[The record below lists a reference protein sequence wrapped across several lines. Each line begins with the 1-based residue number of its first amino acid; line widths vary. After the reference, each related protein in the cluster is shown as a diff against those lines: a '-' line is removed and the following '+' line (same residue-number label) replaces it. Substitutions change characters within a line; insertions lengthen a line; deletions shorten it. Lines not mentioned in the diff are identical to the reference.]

1 MGLATNIEEYVP
13 TTIPTI
19 NDKDKSRK
27 DSPPKTN
34 IAATTKNVAKLVNI
48 VLESVWFKLWLT
60 IALGLSPCFAPA
72 KRSLIRAKITMVSL
86 IEYPNAAIIA
96 QITLGEISIL
106 VIAITAKIANG

>member
-34 IAATTKNVAKLVNI
+34 SAATTKNVAKLVNI
-48 VLESVWFKLWLT
+48 VLESV
-60 IALGLSPCFAPA
+60 
-72 KRSLIRAKITMVSL
+72 
-86 IEYPNAAIIA
+86 
-96 QITLGEISIL
+96 
-106 VIAITAKIANG
+106 